1 MHTGT
6 LALLKVS
13 KVQAVL
19 QELGLELG
27 PKHFLTPKVS

>member
-1 MHTGT
+1 MHTGP
-6 LALLKVS
+6 LDLLKVS
-13 KVQAVL
+13 KVQGLL